1 MDTCFGI
8 FLNDRMGSKKY
19 KDVIEFLFYSEII
32 GYRFGT
38 EQAMRFANDA
48 GKEMSY
54 KMIYDFFYAMIVE
67 EYP

>member
-1 MDTCFGI
+1 
-8 FLNDRMGSKKY
+8 MGSKKY

-38 EQAMRFANDA
+38 EQAMRLANDA